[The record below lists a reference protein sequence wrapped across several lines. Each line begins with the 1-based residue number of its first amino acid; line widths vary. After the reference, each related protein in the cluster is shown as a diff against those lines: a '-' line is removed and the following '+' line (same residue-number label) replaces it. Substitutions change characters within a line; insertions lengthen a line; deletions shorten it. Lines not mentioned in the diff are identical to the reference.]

1 MAELGRLHIVKKDNM
16 PMWKSLV
23 VRICAIIAALVVVG
37 VLSVALIHENP
48 FSIFGALI
56 KGAFI
61 DVNTLLQNTSLLLM
75 FGLAVVPAFKMKY
88 WNMGANGQV
97 LMGCLAAIACMKFIP
112 LSAPAMP
119 NWLLIAISLVA
130 SIAAATIW
138 SVIPAIFKAQFN
150 TNETLF
156 TLMMNYIAIG
166 IVDYFVF
173 LWDKSGSGSIG
184 IVNLLTGKQ
193 GWIPD
198 VFGNKYNLSIICG
211 LVLAVIM
218 FIYIRFTKH
227 GFEVSLVGESV
238 NTAKYV
244 GINVKKVIIR
254 SLAFCGIICGILGML
269 YAGNVS
275 HTVNTSVGGLG
286 FTAILIAWLGGFDPL
301 VMIVTSF
308 FVEFL
313 ETGSQYV
320 SAAFQLNSNDFA
332 NIVVG
337 IIFFFIIG
345 SEFFIR
351 YSIKI
356 NKHSKNEEDKA

>member
-1 MAELGRLHIVKKDNM
+1 MADIGRLHIAKKDNM
-16 PMWKSLV
+16 PIWKSLV
-23 VRICAIIAALVVVG
+23 IRVCAILVALVVVG
-37 VLSVALIHENP
+37 ILSVVLIHENP
-48 FSIFGALI
+48 FSIFYALAT
-56 KGAFI
+56 GAFI
-61 DVNTLLQNTSLLLM
+61 DVSTLLQKVSLLLM

-112 LSAPAMP
+112 ATFKNIP
-119 NWLLIAISLVA
+119 NWLLIVIMLAA
-130 SIAAATIW
+130 SIAASVIW
-138 SVIPAIFKAQFN
+138 AVIPAIFKAQFN

-173 LWDKSGSGSIG
+173 LWDKSGSGNIG

-198 VFGNKYNLSIICG
+198 VFGNKYNLSIIVG
-211 LVLAVIM
+211 VVLAIIM
-218 FIYIRFTKH
+218 FVYMRFTKH
-227 GFEVSLVGESV
+227 GFETALVGESV

-254 SLAFCGIICGILGML
+254 SLAFCGVICGILGLL

-301 VMIVTSF
+301 VMIATAF

-313 ETGSQYV
+313 DTGSQYV
-320 SAAFQLNSNDFA
+320 SATFQLNSNDFA

-356 NKHSKNEEDKA
+356 NKHSNNEGGRA